1 LALSSWQQIFG
12 EARVAIDLRISQKHG
27 LSELGPLLKQRRSL
41 LRRFPAVILWRP
53 SDLLGAKKRVESLI
67 AAARSADHVLIFM
80 QVKESQTEEEHQAT
94 HDFQAG
100 LRH

>member
-1 LALSSWQQIFG
+1 MLVSTSFQDVRSSI
-12 EARVAIDLRISQKHG
+12 ISK
-27 LSELGPLLKQRRSL
+27 
-41 LRRFPAVILWRP
+41 ANV
-53 SDLLGAKKRVESLI
+53 GAEKRVESLI
-67 AAARSADHVLIFM
+67 AAARSAEHVLIFM